1 MSEKLRRCR
10 KELAAAIDRAWGGAR
25 GRRAARLLG
34 GAPWSPASGSRWPA
48 ARRENERA
56 AGPERRRW
64 RAAAADGW
72 RPDGLREE
80 VEGGGGFLAAPWL
93 VPTPSRRPSSPRK
106 DTEKELKVDS
116 NIPPSSFSQEVAEDL
131 LGVIDHTSIRT
142 IEELAGKLE
151 SENELQHVRGRCGDS
166 PFREE
171 AWALLGDESPLE
183 ALDADPGGLGRA
195 FSDHSIVETVLDL
208 EEDYSLMTSFK
219 YLIES
224 GQLAI

>member
-72 RPDGLREE
+72 RPDGL
-80 VEGGGGFLAAPWL
+80 
-93 VPTPSRRPSSPRK
+93 RK